1 MKSPHNA
8 IFLHAI
14 SALSIMFV
22 ATMSAAQPVAEP
34 NAGATLAV
42 AKSTVVAPGKKQVFA
57 LISAVGD
64 QFTYVKL
71 RQQVGSN
78 IIDNN
83 FRKVMKAPD
92 NGLNLAVLK
101 GMDTAIA
108 AANPDSER
116 VFLSLNP
123 VELEGVLPQNREAVA
138 IGKLISVIEKMP
150 ERQNWDKIVIAVP
163 NFLMSERDGMG
174 PKLQGFGLYV
184 QPLVSGSFSG
194 VGGDNN
200 TEVLGNDIDRGTDS
214 DTGTPNGKRSRSKQY
229 VAPFAYMVVYILD
242 AKTLK
247 VLEKN
252 ARYDYSK
259 LSDPESTALN
269 IENAMTPEFISAR
282 MTRLIE
288 RSAAAALG
296 VTDSGGSVVIGDI
309 KRAPTPPAP
318 APNTPPVLK

>member
-1 MKSPHNA
+1 MKFSHKA
-8 IFLHAI
+8 ILPL
-14 SALSIMFV
+14 ALSMLFV
-22 ATMSAAQPVAEP
+22 ATSGFAQPIAEP
-34 NAGATLAV
+34 NAGATLA
-42 AKSTVVAPGKKQVFA
+42 APKSTASVPARKQVFA

-83 FRKVMKAPD
+83 YRKVMKAPD

-101 GMDTAIA
+101 GLDTAVA

-138 IGKLISVIEKMP
+138 IGKLIAVIEKMP
-150 ERQNWDKIVIAVP
+150 ERQNWDKIVVATP
-163 NFLMSERDGMG
+163 KFLMSERDGMG
-174 PKLQGFGLYV
+174 PKLQGFGIYV
-184 QPLVSGSFSG
+184 QPLVSGGLSG
-194 VGGDNN
+194 ISGDNN
-200 TEVLGNDIDRGTDS
+200 TEILGNDIDRGTDS

-229 VAPFAYMVVYILD
+229 VAPFAYMEVYILD

-269 IENAMTPEFISAR
+269 IEKAMTTEFISSR

-309 KRAPTPPAP
+309 KRAPNASVPAP
-318 APNTPPVLK
+318 ATTPGPK

>member
-1 MKSPHNA
+1 MKSPHKA
-8 IFLHAI
+8 IFSLTLF
-14 SALSIMFV
+14 ALSSLFV
-22 ATMSAAQPVAEP
+22 ARLSTAQPVAEP
-34 NAGATLAV
+34 NAGATLA
-42 AKSTVVAPGKKQVFA
+42 APKSTTIAPGKKQVFA

-83 FRKVMKAPD
+83 YRKVMKAPD

-101 GMDTAIA
+101 GLDTAIT

-138 IGKLISVIEKMP
+138 IGKLIAIIEKMP
-150 ERQNWDKIVIAVP
+150 ERQNWDKIVIATP
-163 NFLMSERDGMG
+163 TFLMSERDGMG

-184 QPLVSGSFSG
+184 QPLVSASLKD
-194 VGGDNN
+194 GDV
-200 TEVLGNDIDRGTDS
+200 EVLGNDIDSSTS
-214 DTGTPNGKRSRSKQY
+214 SETGTPNGKRSRSKQY
-229 VAPFAYMVVYILD
+229 VAPFAYMEVYILD

-259 LSDPESTALN
+259 LSDPESTAIN
-269 IENAMTPEFISAR
+269 IEKAMTPEFISAR

-309 KRAPTPPAP
+309 KRAPDASAPAGTKPPAP
-318 APNTPPVLK
+318 K